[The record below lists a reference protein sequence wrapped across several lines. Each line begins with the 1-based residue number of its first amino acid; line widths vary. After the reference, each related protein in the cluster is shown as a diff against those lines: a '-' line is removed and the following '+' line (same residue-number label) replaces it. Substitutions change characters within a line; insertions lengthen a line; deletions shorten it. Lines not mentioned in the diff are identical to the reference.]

1 MALGDILNA
10 AQIGHDPLRA
20 RMQGRFSN
28 GKNEIAIPLIGNHLR
43 ECSYSSHPNHCNP
56 IQIVLETETIAIF
69 LIGSHP

>member
-28 GKNEIAIPLIGNHLR
+28 GKNEIAIPLIGSNPWS
-43 ECSYSSHPNHCNP
+43 SYSSHPNHC
-56 IQIVLETETIAIF
+56 IVTQLK
-69 LIGSHP
+69 

>member
-28 GKNEIAIPLIGNHLR
+28 GKNEIAIPLIGNHPEDR
-43 ECSYSSHPNHCNP
+43 ECYYCYLLMRINSH
-56 IQIVLETETIAIF
+56 LIF
-69 LIGSHP
+69 NSK